1 MSFIEDNLRSQ
12 KYDNKKIET
21 NLKSFYAKVE
31 AEDMSPD
38 VQEYIKNVIQG
49 TNSRS
54 ARITRGRI
62 IAKVINE

>member
-1 MSFIEDNLRSQ
+1 
-12 KYDNKKIET
+12 
-21 NLKSFYAKVE
+21 
-31 AEDMSPD
+31 MSPD